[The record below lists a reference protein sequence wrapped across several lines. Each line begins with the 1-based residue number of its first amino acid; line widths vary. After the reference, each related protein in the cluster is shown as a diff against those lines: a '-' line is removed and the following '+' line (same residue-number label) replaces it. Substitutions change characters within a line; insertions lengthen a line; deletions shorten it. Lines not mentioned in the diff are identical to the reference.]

1 MSGLTV
7 LFVVLG
13 YAALAI
19 FIVGVLAQVW
29 KYGKTPAPLKIPQTP
44 APVTASGVPVRVL
57 SEVVFFK
64 SLFKSNRVIWLAGY
78 LFHIGLLLALIKHYR
93 FLFASVPAGL
103 DYFATFEMYPGL
115 IMLGGLGLLFLLR
128 LVVDRNM
135 FISVMTDYVL
145 LILLIAIAGTG
156 TLAKHYFRVDITQ
169 VKEFMMGLVSFSPM
183 GSNSTFPTETIFLI
197 HFSLVLLLLVYFPF
211 SKLMHA
217 AGVFFSP
224 TRNQVDNPR
233 EKRIVAPWAE
243 NLPAPTPGVEEAA
256 EAPGQA

>member
-1 MSGLTV
+1 MTV

-19 FIVGVLAQVW
+19 FLVGVLAKVW
-29 KYGKTPAPLKIPQTP
+29 KYGTTPAPLKIPQTP
-44 APVTASGVPVRVL
+44 APVTAAGVPGRML
-57 SEVVFFK
+57 SEVVLFK

-78 LFHIGLLLALIKHYR
+78 VFHIGLLLALVKHYR

-103 DYFATFEMYPGL
+103 SYFDTFEMYPGI
-115 IMLGGLGLLFLLR
+115 IMMGGLGLLFLLR

-135 FISVMTDYVL
+135 FISVMTDYI
-145 LILLIAIAGTG
+145 LILLFISIALTG
-156 TLAKHYFRVDITQ
+156 TLAKHFYRVDISQ
-169 VKEFMMGLVSFSPM
+169 VKQFMMGLISFNPM
-183 GSNSTFPTETIFLI
+183 GANTAFPTETIFII
-197 HFSLVLLLLVYFPF
+197 HFSLVLFLLVYFPF

-233 EKRIVAPWAE
+233 EKRLVAPWATDVSG
-243 NLPAPTPGVEEAA
+243 NTVVTVKEEAA
-256 EAPGQA
+256 EVPGQA